1 MVSLAA
7 KRSVATYLEQTHQV
21 SERRACC
28 VLSLHRSTKRRQPG
42 QEERRALIAR
52 IQGLSERYPRF
63 GYRKIFV
70 LLKAEQWAV
79 SRETVRR
86 LRKREG
92 LQVVKKGHKR
102 RPVGTSTST
111 PTRAEHPNH
120 IWSYDFV
127 HDETS
132 DGRRLKCL
140 TVLDEY
146 TREGLTIDC
155 ARSITAQEVVHVLQ
169 RLFAQRGAPRYVKS
183 DNGPEFMAQQVT
195 TWLRE
200 HHVATHFIAP
210 GSPWQN
216 GHNESFN
223 GVFRD
228 GCLDRW
234 LFTAVQEARRIINN
248 WREEYNHERPPGA
261 LEGLTPRT
269 FAAQC
274 SHQALGKA
282 A

>member
-7 KRSVATYLEQTHQV
+7 KRRAAASLEQTHGV
-21 SERRACC
+21 SERRACR

-42 QEERRALIAR
+42 QPERAALVAR
-52 IQGLSERYPRF
+52 IHGLSARYPRF
-63 GYRKIFV
+63 GYRKMFA
-70 LLKAEQWAV
+70 LLKAEQWPV

-92 LQVVKKGHKR
+92 LQVVKNARKR
-102 RPVGTSTST
+102 RPAGTHTAV
-111 PTRAEHPNH
+111 PTRATHPNH
-120 IWSYDFV
+120 VWSDDVV
-127 HDETS
+127 HDETT

-146 TREGLTIDC
+146 TREGLTIYC
-155 ARSITAQEVVHVLQ
+155 ARSITAGDVVQVLQ
-169 RLFAQRGAPRYVKS
+169 WLFTHRGAPVYVKS
-183 DNGPEFMAQQVT
+183 DNGPEFMAQRVT
-195 TWLRE
+195 SWLGAQ
-200 HHVATHFIAP
+200 HVETHFIAP

-228 GCLDRW
+228 GCLNRW
-234 LFTAVQEARRIINN
+234 LFSSVQEARRVMIH
-248 WREEYNHERPPGA
+248 WLEEYNHERPHGA
-261 LEGLTPRT
+261 LGGLTPAA
-269 FAAQC
+269 FAAQ
-274 SHQALGKA
+274 SRASREDA

>member
-1 MVSLAA
+1 
-7 KRSVATYLEQTHQV
+7 
-21 SERRACC
+21 

-42 QEERRALIAR
+42 RPDQGALVAR
-52 IQGLSERYPRF
+52 IHALSERYPRF

-70 LLKAEQWAV
+70 LLQAEQWHV

-92 LQVVKKGHKR
+92 LQVVKKTRKR
-102 RPVGTSTST
+102 RPVGTSTVV
-111 PTRAEHPNH
+111 PTRAAHPNH
-120 IWSYDFV
+120 VWSYDFV
-127 HDETS
+127 QDETT

-146 TREGLTIDC
+146 TRESVAIHC
-155 ARSITAQEVVHVLQ
+155 ARSITAGDVVQVLQ
-169 RLFAQRGAPRYVKS
+169 GLFAQRGTPGYVKS
-183 DNGPEFMAQQVT
+183 DNGPEFIAHRVT
-195 TWLRE
+195 EWLRT
-200 HHVATHFIAP
+200 HHVDTAFIAP

-234 LFTAVQEARRIINN
+234 LFASVQEARRIIHH
-248 WREEYNHERPPGA
+248 WREEYNNERPHGA
-261 LEGLTPRT
+261 LKGLTPAA
-269 FAAQC
+269 FAAQW
-274 SHQALGKA
+274 HAALEPA

>member
-7 KRSVATYLEQTHQV
+7 KRAAAAFLEQTHEV
-21 SERRACC
+21 SERRACR
-28 VLSLHRSTKRRQPG
+28 VLSMHRSTKRRQPG
-42 QEERRALIAR
+42 QDKQVEVVAR
-52 IQGLSERYPRF
+52 IHALSERYPRY
-63 GYRKIFV
+63 GYRKIYV
-70 LLKAEQWAV
+70 LLKGEQWPV

-92 LQVVKKGHKR
+92 LHVIKKARKR
-102 RPVGTSTST
+102 HRAGVRTTT
-111 PTRAEHPNH
+111 PTLATHPNH
-120 IWSYDFV
+120 VWSYDFV
-127 HDETS
+127 HDETL

-146 TREGLTIDC
+146 TREGLTIAC
-155 ARSITAQEVVHVLQ
+155 ARSITAGDVIHILQ
-169 RLFAQRGAPRYVKS
+169 RLFAQRGTPHYVKS
-183 DNGPEFMAQQVT
+183 DNGPEFIAQQVT
-195 TWLRE
+195 AWLHT
-200 HHVATHFIAP
+200 HHVDTYFIEP

-228 GCLDRW
+228 GCLNRW
-234 LFTAVQEARRIINN
+234 LFASVQEARRIINN
-248 WREEYNHERPPGA
+248 WLEEYNNERPHGA
-261 LEGLTPRT
+261 LHGLTPKA

-274 SHQALGKA
+274 SCPSVEKA